1 MKIKIS
7 IFFLFFFLVSS
18 ITGFSQEKGTGPKEK
33 SWKTE
38 RKIMKKAKL
47 EARDKRLKEKA
58 EKKAIKKHHKRL
70 QTKQVRKRM
79 KNSKNR
85 ANLNNDNRREPF
97 LKRVFNKK
105 KQKK

>member
-1 MKIKIS
+1 MKFNIS
-7 IFFLFFFLVSS
+7 LFLLYFFLTNTTTVFA
-18 ITGFSQEKGTGPKEK
+18 QEKGTGPKEK

-38 RKIMKKAKL
+38 RKIRKKAKL
-47 EARDKRLKEKA
+47 EARDKKLKEKA

-97 LKRVFNKK
+97 YKRIIKKK